1 MSRRLTIFAKGN
13 IDVQASL
20 HSHRVGGELAWN
32 GINELIRPS
41 APSLSVRVRHETF
54 TRSDAL
60 LAATGTV
67 PPDLAARVLPF
78 GSFPVPS
85 QFGRAVFDG
94 RYDAVVLSVQPD
106 VHVQLH
112 RNRTHGYLLFAAER
126 QTWPAADRD
135 WLKREFTV
143 TPLLDVAESMRALA
157 AVVAVI
163 RAVAAEVPIL
173 IYNVSALDPA
183 DSVHCHL
190 GFEETLAERARRFNL
205 GLIDLSR
212 RTGISIVDVDAVVAR
227 AGAARLKLDALH
239 LTAEGH
245 RLVAAEVVRILAD
258 LGCLPEALAA

>member
-20 HSHRVGGELAWN
+20 HSHRVAGELAWN
-32 GINELIRPS
+32 GINELIRPR
-41 APSLSVRVRHETF
+41 APGVSVRVRHETF

-67 PPDLAARVLPF
+67 PPDLAARALPF
-78 GSFPVPS
+78 GSFPTTS
-85 QFGRAVFDG
+85 QFSRAVFDG

-106 VHVQLH
+106 VYMQLH
-112 RNRTHGYLLFAAER
+112 RHRADFYRLFASDER
-126 QTWPAADRD
+126 TWPAADRD
-135 WLKREFTV
+135 WLKREFAL
-143 TPLLDVAESMRALA
+143 TPLLDVAESMRQFASI
-157 AVVAVI
+157 VATI

-173 IYNVSALDPA
+173 IYNVSTFDPA
-183 DSVHCHL
+183 DSAHCHQ

-205 GLIDLSR
+205 GLIELSR
-212 RTGISIVDVDAVVAR
+212 QTGISVVDVDAVVAR

-239 LTAEGH
+239 LTAEGY
-245 RLVAAEVVRILAD
+245 RLVAAEVVHILAD